1 MRGAIWEPPE
11 AIGSLEAKPPTARGW
26 KKSSLAAG
34 GTGFQDF
41 SIKKITQF
49 KPILL
54 KIYAFIMWHK
64 K

>member
-1 MRGAIWEPPE
+1 LGAAIRGHRESGGKATNRQRLGI
-11 AIGSLEAKPPTARGW
+11 R

-34 GTGFQDF
+34 GTRFEDF

-54 KIYAFIMWHK
+54 KIYAFKMWHK